1 MKEALALA
9 EDNNGKVAEWLI
21 QDILIDLRNR
31 ENNIAETK
39 NQYLR
44 KTEGQKGLDNRQ
56 EKLYYPLIDR
66 NEKNL
71 LEWIEKERHKNEM
84 RSYSSWSSYG
94 DLSFLSDYIADI
106 YYQAMMFGSLTHLN
120 RVYSLI
126 QNLTYQLSKFSDYW
140 PWVMTL
146 LSTTIV
152 TLDRKK
158 TTQITR
164 HFGKLLEKMNR

>member
-66 NEKNL
+66 NEKIYLNGLKKKDIKMRCDLILAGHPTGIFL
-71 LEWIEKERHKNEM
+71 LERL
-84 RSYSSWSSYG
+84 YC
-94 DLSFLSDYIADI
+94 
-106 YYQAMMFGSLTHLN
+106 
-120 RVYSLI
+120 
-126 QNLTYQLSKFSDYW
+126 
-140 PWVMTL
+140 
-146 LSTTIV
+146 
-152 TLDRKK
+152 
-158 TTQITR
+158 
-164 HFGKLLEKMNR
+164 

>member
-71 LEWIEKERHKNEM
+71 LEWIEKERFEELCRLDGTSNHDVERK
-84 RSYSSWSSYG
+84 S
-94 DLSFLSDYIADI
+94 LFYIIAGNLD
-106 YYQAMMFGSLTHLN
+106 SREHLT
-120 RVYSLI
+120 SI
-126 QNLTYQLSKFSDYW
+126 
-140 PWVMTL
+140 
-146 LSTTIV
+146 
-152 TLDRKK
+152 
-158 TTQITR
+158 
-164 HFGKLLEKMNR
+164 E